1 MLFCENEIGK
11 MLLFCR
17 KYGRIMAVSVQI
29 DKGDR
34 DIKGEDNNIKI
45 KFFIYMQRKKCGLY
59 RWQGKCGKALEKRG
73 RNLSFFVL

>member
-45 KFFIYMQRKKCGLY
+45 KFFIYMQRKNADCTGG
-59 RWQGKCGKALEKRG
+59 RENVGKPLKKE
-73 RNLSFFVL
+73 

>member
-45 KFFIYMQRKKCGLY
+45 KFFIYICREKMRIVQVA
-59 RWQGKCGKALEKRG
+59 GKMWE
-73 RNLSFFVL
+73 SP